1 MNGMMEK
8 SEEFGSI
15 LDKLERRIAL
25 IEIAL
30 DNIVDRKPN
39 DIYPENLEREGEG
52 IGDRRMVYVEKCP
65 KKDILYLE
73 NPDGARVR

>member
-1 MNGMMEK
+1 MMEK

-30 DNIVDRKPN
+30 DNIVDRKPSAI
-39 DIYPENLEREGEG
+39 DTENLELGGEN
-52 IGDRRMVYVEKCP
+52 IGDRKMVYVEKCP
-65 KKDILYLE
+65 KKDIVYLE